1 MTKHVFAD
9 VNLPFHVWVKE
20 GSRWVL
26 RERNDLQS
34 ESAAAVSCLAEA
46 QRRAA
51 ATNRNPARR

>member
-34 ESAAAVSCLAEA
+34 AAAVSCLAEA